1 VSILVPA
8 TAFTAP
14 SARGPVS
21 GVGTPVSL
29 ADLLPEVFRR
39 HDPNIARFAEALDDV
54 LAPIWLTLD
63 CYDAY
68 LDPMLAPPDFLELL
82 AAWVGLGIDRNW
94 SPDQTR
100 RLVATAVE
108 LYRWRG
114 TRRGLVELVRAY
126 TGVEPEITDSGGTTW
141 SRHPGSAPPGDP
153 EPAVHVLVEVPADV
167 PVDLARFT
175 RLIAANVPA
184 HVAVSVDVRR
194 RAPGDGD
201 GDGDGAADGDGDGAG
216 VPGTAPTVRSTAGDG
231 RDGDGGADGNG
242 EVGGPGRH
250 AGLDPDAGPGPGAEP

>member
-1 VSILVPA
+1 VSTLVPA
-8 TAFTAP
+8 TAFTSP
-14 SARGPVS
+14 SARGPVA

-29 ADLLPEVFRR
+29 VDLLPEVFRR

-68 LDPMLAPPDFLELL
+68 LDPMLAPADFLELL
-82 AAWVGLGIDRNW
+82 AGWVGLGIDRNW

-126 TGVEPEITDSGGTTW
+126 TGVEPEISDSGGTTW
-141 SRHPGSAPPGDP
+141 STHPGAAPPGDP

-194 RAPGDGD
+194 RAPGAPGT
-201 GDGDGAADGDGDGAG
+201 GDGAGPDGESPGGHDAQATGADGDGDGSVDDG
-216 VPGTAPTVRSTAGDG
+216 TAGDG
-231 RDGDGGADGNG
+231 GPDFDTDSEASAGFEPGG
-242 EVGGPGRH
+242 
-250 AGLDPDAGPGPGAEP
+250 EP